1 MEYNDNYY
9 YDNDYTNEYEESDAL
24 NTPDL
29 SLQKT
34 NSYMILKED
43 QLLKEREKIIKE
55 AMEFISLDRDEAI
68 LVLIFFNWSMDNIH
82 DKWFDDVEKNSIKC
96 GIKLIDNIDNK
107 KLSKSKDCLI
117 CFQPYDT
124 TFKSLKCNHNFCADC
139 WNEYL
144 SVKIEDFLTCLSST
158 CPQAGCNLIV
168 TESFFQHLLTDKKS
182 KERFNKAVLK
192 NFVGYNSDIKICP
205 GVSCNN
211 SVKCDSYLSKE
222 IKCECGTVFCF
233 KCNKEA
239 HRPCDCNI
247 INKWEIRSK
256 SDSENDKW
264 IKANTKCCPHCNNK
278 IEKSQGCNFML
289 CVKQVGGC
297 GKAFCYVCEVDWEK
311 HSQDHFK
318 CNMYTPEVK
327 EKENQANK
335 IKLELQRYKFYF
347 DRYMNYSSAVKFAE
361 KLMPTLE
368 NMIHKLMSNKGLPL
382 SELNFLKEALQTVIS
397 SKRTLKNSYVFG
409 YYLKDGN
416 EKKLFEYSQSFLER
430 NSDNLHMLI
439 EGESLKNII
448 SQDNYD
454 AFQKNFIEYKNKII
468 NLCQATT
475 TYQNNLMNDIEI
487 NMMHLIDEK
496 LLETN

>member
-1 MEYNDNYY
+1 MEYDDNYY
-9 YDNDYTNEYEESDAL
+9 YQQDYTNDYEDFDTFNS
-24 NTPDL
+24 NDL

-55 AMEFISLDRDEAI
+55 TIELISLGRDEAI
-68 LVLIFFNWSMDNIH
+68 LVLIFFNWSIDSIQ
-82 DKWFDDVEKNSIKC
+82 DKWFDDVGKNSIKC
-96 GIKLIDNIDNK
+96 GIKLKENN
-107 KLSKSKDCLI
+107 KLSKSKECLI
-117 CFQPYDT
+117 CFTPYSSS
-124 TFKSLKCNHNFCADC
+124 FKSLKCNHNFCADC

-158 CPQAGCNLIV
+158 CPQSGCNLIV
-168 TESFFQHLLTDKKS
+168 PESIFQNLLLDKKL
-182 KERFNKAVLK
+182 KERLNKAVLK

-205 GVSCNN
+205 GASCNN
-211 SVKCDSYLSKE
+211 SIKCDSYLSKE
-222 IKCECGTVFCF
+222 IICECGTVFCF

-247 INKWEIRSK
+247 ISKWEIRSK
-256 SDSENDKW
+256 SDSDNEKW
-264 IKANTKCCPHCNNK
+264 ITANTKSCPHCRAK
-278 IEKSQGCNFML
+278 IEKSQGCNYML
-289 CVKQVGGC
+289 CVKEVGGC

-311 HSQDHFK
+311 HAKDHFK
-318 CNMYTPEVK
+318 CNMYTPEIK
-327 EKENQANK
+327 EKENQANQLK
-335 IKLELQRYKFYF
+335 AELQRYKFYF

-361 KLMPTLE
+361 KLIPAIE
-368 NMIHKLMSNKGLPL
+368 IIQKKLMTNKGLPL

-439 EGESLKNII
+439 EGDSLKKII
-448 SQDNYD
+448 DEESFDS
-454 AFQKNFIEYKNKII
+454 FQKKFIEYKNNIV

-475 TYQNNLMNDIEI
+475 TYQKNLMNDIET
-487 NMMHLIDEK
+487 NMMHLIDEN
-496 LLETN
+496 LLENK